1 MTNESRFTRNLKAY
15 VYENT
20 PKATESLNQK
30 NNKMTDIYTQL
41 AKLLNVAQITDN
53 CNQPNDLQISEW
65 LTADNYELHIM
76 TSNVRAI
83 GLDFEW
89 DVYNQPPRFTDIID
103 RIKELNDS
111 DAIVYV
117 SNLDLYLP
125 EHEVEDYIESKLQE
139 KTEA

>member
-1 MTNESRFTRNLKAY
+1 MSKKELLK
-15 VYENT
+15 
-20 PKATESLNQK
+20 PQMIRLTESLNQK

-76 TSNVRAI
+76 TSNVRA
-83 GLDFEW
+83 LDFEW
-89 DVYNQPPRFTDIID
+89 DVYNCLPRFTDIID
-103 RIKELNDS
+103 RIKELNDR

-117 SNLDLYLP
+117 SDLDLYLP
-125 EHEVEDYIESKLQE
+125 EHEVEDYIELLWRKKPKYS
-139 KTEA
+139 